1 MAVSRAMRRLLRVLD
16 IQEEQSRTALESA
29 LAELHQLERAQ
40 ALAVE
45 RGRGGRRLVTSSA
58 LRMQRSAL
66 FGEQVSE
73 QTREQLVD
81 RLAGLEESLAASRA
95 VTVLAAHAVEAERNV
110 TERREEFLSKRI
122 ERRQAESLIR
132 KVEAADAVEA
142 GRRGQRSLD
151 DWYLNR
157 LHRAGADAEGQKEE

>member
-1 MAVSRAMRRLLRVLD
+1 MAASRAMRRLLRVLD

-29 LAELHQLERAQ
+29 LTELHRLERAQ

-45 RGRGGRRLVTSSA
+45 RGRGGRRLVASSA
-58 LRMQRSAL
+58 LSGL
-66 FGEQVSE
+66 VGEQ
-73 QTREQLVD
+73 LID

-95 VTVLAAHAVEAERNV
+95 VTVLAAHAVVAERNV
-110 TERREEFLSKRI
+110 TARREEFLSKRV

-132 KVEAADAVEA
+132 KAEAADAIEA
-142 GRRGQRSLD
+142 GRRSQRSLD

-157 LHRAGADAEGQKEE
+157 LHRAGTDAEADKE